1 MDDQVN
7 LTVKKY
13 IDAIPENKEKREKI
27 SLKTL

>member
-13 IDAIPENKEKREKI
+13 IDAIPENKEKSEKI
-27 SLKTL
+27 NF